1 MEVVPKNQFGSL
13 TSSGTKY
20 SFGVFIGNVIGGI
33 GGLWSLRIHPCLAR
47 VLAALPVIRAFLG
60 WLIGIGLIV
69 MGGALLFSGR
79 IIESRQD

>member
-1 MEVVPKNQFGSL
+1 MVTPDPSLPSTGTGSA
-13 TSSGTKY
+13 
-20 SFGVFIGNVIGGI
+20 
-33 GGLWSLRIHPCLAR
+33 AR
-47 VLAALPVIRAFLG
+47 DSRLIG